1 MPGWIGATIALS
13 LVAIAAG
20 FAVMAVAVVVYGKR
34 VERQAERAAQDL
46 AELRAELGPTMDGL
60 RRLAADGQDLA
71 AKIRTEVLAAV
82 RTSRRVRRSVSR
94 GVRQD
99 RHRLAALDA
108 LYEVVHDE
116 VEDTALHVAATL
128 RSVRGGAGALA
139 RIRRLLVRGRK

>member
-34 VERQAERAAQDL
+34 VERQAERAAQEL

-94 GVRQD
+94 GVRQV
-99 RHRLAALDA
+99 RHRLAELDA